1 MNLQFYKGNAKVTGT
16 ACSFQTKGPS
26 LFVNFIKQ
34 HSWNEAKKLGSFRE
48 NAKNP
53 EKTTVL
59 KFNAVE
65 AAGIVDA
72 IDRNAEYKFYHTAP
86 NSNAMGKFC
95 PYIRDN
101 SQIGFSFNA
110 TKEQKGD
117 TVNKVSFLIGFTFA
131 ESVLVKTFLLEFIR
145 NSFYPQ
151 EESSAPTPA
160 PAPKQAQ
167 QEEYPPRAAY
177 SKIQLNQ
184 PAAQPAPQT
193 EAEAQAEELVF

>member
-16 ACSFQTKGPS
+16 ACSFQTKGTS

-65 AAGIVDA
+65 AAGMVDA

-95 PYIRDN
+95 PYLRDN
-101 SQIGFSFNA
+101 AQIGFSFNA

-151 EESSAPTPA
+151 DDVTAPPPKEAQEEE
-160 PAPKQAQ
+160 APKKQA
-167 QEEYPPRAAY
+167 YN
-177 SKIQLNQ
+177 KIQLTQ
-184 PAAQPAPQT
+184 PVAQTAAQT

>member
-16 ACSFQTKGPS
+16 ACSFQTKGTS

-65 AAGIVDA
+65 AAGMVDA

-95 PYIRDN
+95 PYLRDN
-101 SQIGFSFNA
+101 AQIGFSFNA

-151 EESSAPTPA
+151 DDVTA
-160 PAPKQAQ
+160 PAPKEAQ
-167 QEEYPPRAAY
+167 QEEYPAKAAY
-177 SKIQLNQ
+177 NKIQLTQ
-184 PAAQPAPQT
+184 PVAQTAAQT